1 MDKLSKYRQIVREV
15 LTEYADTPLAHGD
28 VRTQTIFDREQDR
41 YQVMDIGWSN
51 DRRVYE
57 CVLHLDI
64 IDEKIWVQ
72 QNMTELQIGRILM
85 SKGVEVEDIVLGF
98 QPPYAREY
106 SGFAIG

>member
-15 LTEYADTPLAHGD
+15 LTEYTAVPLAYGD
-28 VRTQTIFDREQDR
+28 VRTQTIFDREQNR

-51 DRRVYE
+51 NRRIYE

-72 QNMTELQIGRILM
+72 QNMTELQIGRVLM
-85 SKGVEVEDIVLGF
+85 SKGVAVEDIVLGF

>member
-1 MDKLSKYRQIVREV
+1 MDKLSKYRQIVQEV
-15 LTEYADTPLAHGD
+15 LTEYAAVPLAHGD

-64 IDEKIWVQ
+64 IDGKIWVQ

-85 SKGVEVEDIVLGF
+85 SKRMFGK
-98 QPPYAREY
+98 Y
-106 SGFAIG
+106 SFLLSP